1 MQGEASLKG
10 FHMGKGLFT
19 PTTGEFESICATVDE
34 THNCRFLTADQA
46 AEFLGGLNSRTVS
59 RWAREAY
66 LPSYPI
72 GEGKRRLWRFLESDL
87 KQWMLSRRTGQS
99 TDIHGCEYTT
109 RSHRCSH
116 KETP

>member
-1 MQGEASLKG
+1 LNFEIGCGALVGARRKILTICAFSSALNLIKKMSRFTWMQGEASLKG

-59 RWAREAY
+59 RWAREA
-66 LPSYPI
+66 
-72 GEGKRRLWRFLESDL
+72 
-87 KQWMLSRRTGQS
+87 
-99 TDIHGCEYTT
+99 
-109 RSHRCSH
+109 
-116 KETP
+116 